1 MAENP
6 ILSVVLARP
15 GLRRGEAT
23 TTALAYLAGMIDG
36 DGYITI
42 ARAYRGG
49 RFYHSPQ
56 VGIAGTRSEPHEF
69 AASLWGG
76 AINRYV
82 PKNPLHRPQ
91 FQWCRCGTLAAGIIE
106 AIRPYLLVKAEQA
119 DLALELWEH
128 LEFGRCEDPF
138 PWFGPDYDPISDR
151 DRMREEMIALNQ
163 SRHRLRKK
171 AVGRLLDG
179 VTHDAFPERADHSPA

>member
-1 MAENP
+1 MAESAIASV
-6 ILSVVLARP
+6 ILAHH
-15 GLRRGEAT
+15 GLSGGDAT
-23 TTALAYLAGMIDG
+23 PTALAYLAGMIDG

-49 RFYHSPQ
+49 RYYHTPQ

-91 FQWCRCGTLAAGIIE
+91 FQWCRSGITAAGVIE

-128 LEFGRCEDPF
+128 LEFGRGEDPF
-138 PWFGPDYDPISDR
+138 PWFGPHYDPIPER
-151 DRMREEMIALNQ
+151 DRMREEMIVLNQ
-163 SRHRLRKK
+163 SRNRLRKK
-171 AVGRLLDG
+171 PAGRLLDG
-179 VTHDAFPERADHSPA
+179 IEHNGMPGLSP